1 MLSPGP
7 LSFSIEKFAKGWVG
21 VVLLSFLT
29 LPSLRRGMSAD
40 PMVVALTSELNSLRQ
55 ALAFAE

>member
-1 MLSPGP
+1 
-7 LSFSIEKFAKGWVG
+7 
-21 VVLLSFLT
+21 
-29 LPSLRRGMSAD
+29 MSAD